1 MEERTEGEEEQL
13 RLLEVLECHKSVER
27 EVEHHFVSSLVQH
40 ASRIGIIALELDR
53 RVVELTLN
61 FVTTHYT
68 RLRCRRFLYQCSLF
82 GSHERDVTISI
93 PPCYHYDV
101 RHIGFAL
108 GYTREVVELSY
119 NIVIGSFVFLVRLK
133 LERVGLHFG
142 QVELRL
148 LTHSIAVHRT
158 SI

>member
-13 RLLEVLECHKSVER
+13 RLLEVLECHESVEW

-40 ASRIGIIALELDR
+40 TSRIGIIALELDR

-93 PPCYHYDV
+93 PLCYHYNV

-108 GYTREVVELSY
+108 GYTREVVELSD
-119 NIVIGSFVFLVRLK
+119 NIVVGPFMFLVRLK
-133 LERVGLHFG
+133 CQCVGLHLG

-148 LTHSIAVHRT
+148 LPNGVAVHRT